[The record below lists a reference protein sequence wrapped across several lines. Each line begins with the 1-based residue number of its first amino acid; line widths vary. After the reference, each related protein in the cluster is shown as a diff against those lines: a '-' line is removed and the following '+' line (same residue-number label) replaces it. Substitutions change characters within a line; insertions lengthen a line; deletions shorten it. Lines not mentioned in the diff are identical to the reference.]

1 MTATALVASGRP
13 IVLVVDDIAANRELL
28 EAHLED
34 LGYDV
39 RQAKDGYEALD
50 AIEAEEPDLIYLDIQ
65 MPRLDGLT
73 VCRMLKEHSTRRLI
87 PIVILTALADRET
100 RLAGLEAGADDFLSK
115 PFDSQELLVRSKVLL
130 RERELNKRLDA
141 TESVLLAFARATE
154 ARDRYT
160 IHHADRVARYAREIA
175 RAHGL
180 HGPDLAFIYQ
190 GGILH
195 DLGKIA
201 IPDAILHKPG
211 PLDDE
216 EFAIIRTHSEV
227 GERICLPLRS
237 TTRFLPI
244 LRHHHERVDGGG
256 YPDHLAGT
264 AIPLGAR
271 IVAISD
277 AWDAMLSDRPY
288 RAGLGREETLRR
300 LRGGAGTQ
308 WDAGLVEIFLKLH
321 ETAMFDDLIA
331 ESAPVDAD
339 R

>member
-1 MTATALVASGRP
+1 VTTLLGARRP
-13 IVLVVDDIAANRELL
+13 VVLVVDDVEANRELL
-28 EAHLED
+28 EAHLAD

-65 MPRLDGLT
+65 MPRLDGLS
-73 VCRMLKEHSTRRLI
+73 VCRTLKGHSTRRLI
-87 PIVILTALADRET
+87 PIVILTALGDRAT
-100 RLAGLEAGADDFLSK
+100 RLQGIEAGADDFLTK
-115 PFDSQELLVRSKVLL
+115 PFDAQELLVRSKVLL
-130 RERELNKRLDA
+130 HERELNKKLDA
-141 TESVLLAFARATE
+141 TESVLVAFARAVE
-154 ARDRYT
+154 ARDRHT
-160 IHHADRVARYAREIA
+160 IYHADRVGRYAREIA

-180 HGPDLAFIYQ
+180 AGKDLAFVYQ

-201 IPDAILHKPG
+201 VPDAILHKPG
-211 PLDDE
+211 PLTE
-216 EFAIIRTHSEV
+216 EELAVMRTHSEA
-227 GERICLPLRS
+227 GERICQPLRS
-237 TTRFLPI
+237 TTSFLPI

-256 YPDHLAGT
+256 YPDRLAGG

-271 IVAISD
+271 MVAIGD

-300 LRGGAGTQ
+300 LRAGAGTQ
-308 WDAGLVEIFLKLH
+308 WDAGLVELFLALH
-321 ETAMFDDLIA
+321 ESAALEGLIA
-331 ESAPVDAD
+331 EAAPVGAA